1 MPKKVRLSFCE
12 IYLFEDNLVEVIT
25 DEGTDIDEAML
36 REYHNFYTATFT
48 AMFGV
53 LVNQVHR
60 YSYQFP
66 VMKKIDDLPLVRAV
80 AVLHHDRMS
89 RILHTVDKIPRE
101 RPLNMRHFDD
111 REKAIDWLKAELS
124 AES

>member
-12 IYLFEDNLVEVIT
+12 IYLLEDNLVEVIT

-36 REYHNFYTATFT
+36 REYHDFYTTTFT

-53 LVNQVHR
+53 LVNKVHQ

-66 VMKKIDDLPLVRAV
+66 VVKEIGDLPLMRAV
-80 AVLHHDRMS
+80 AVLHHSSSS
-89 RILHTVDKIPRE
+89 RISHMVDKIHRE

-124 AES
+124 DI